1 MHARFTFSFG
11 LTTLAGLTAATE
23 GGFIRIVGKA
33 AAAAEIV
40 IASLRNLRRERSIFF
55 IMFKDYILK

>member
-1 MHARFTFSFG
+1 MHARFTLSFG
-11 LTTLAGLTAATE
+11 LMTLAGLTAATE
-23 GGFIRIVGKA
+23 GGSIRVVGK